1 MKVLQQLLA
10 GIFAAGALGL
20 IAELLLIGHLED
32 VWQGIPFAV
41 LGFSLVALAWN
52 AIRGGA
58 SSGHLFL
65 GASLLLIAGGIAGVV
80 LHYRS
85 NTEFELEMSPTLG
98 GWPLVREAMTG
109 AIPALA
115 PGALVQ
121 LGLIGVA
128 YWYGGVRLRAP
139 VHDQENTI

>member
-1 MKVLQQLLA
+1 MLA
-10 GIFAAGALGL
+10 GIFVLGALGL
-20 IAELLLIGHLED
+20 AAELLLIGHIDD
-32 VWQGIPFAV
+32 VWQGIPFIV
-41 LGFSLVALAWN
+41 LGISLAALAWET
-52 AIRGGA
+52 IRRDA
-58 SSGHLFL
+58 LSRQLFL
-65 GASLLLIAGGIAGVV
+65 GASLLLIGGGIAGVV

-85 NTEFELEMSPTLG
+85 NTEFELEMYPSLA
-98 GWPLVREAMTG
+98 GWPLVREALSG

-128 YWYGGVRLRAP
+128 YWFGGARQRAP

>member
-1 MKVLQQLLA
+1 MKVLRRLLA
-10 GIFAAGALGL
+10 GIFVAGALGL
-20 IAELLLIGHLED
+20 IAELLLIGHIED
-32 VWQGIPFAV
+32 VWQGIPFA
-41 LGFSLVALAWN
+41 LLTFSLVALAWN
-52 AIRGGA
+52 TVHGGA
-58 SSGHLFL
+58 SSAHAFL
-65 GASLLLIAGGIAGVV
+65 ATSLLLVAGGIAGVV

-85 NTEFELEMSPTLG
+85 NTEFELEMYPSLA
-98 GWPLVREAMTG
+98 GWPLVREALTG